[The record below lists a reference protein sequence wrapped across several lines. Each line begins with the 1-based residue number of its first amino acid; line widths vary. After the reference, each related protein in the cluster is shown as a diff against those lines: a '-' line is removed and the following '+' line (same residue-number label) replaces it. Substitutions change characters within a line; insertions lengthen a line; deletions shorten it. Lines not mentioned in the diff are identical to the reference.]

1 MQDAKSVITEAAK
14 GLGERIAEFWE
25 VYPSRAYEILG
36 KDNPYPK
43 LRRLVRAIAAVTRG
57 KDRVRRLLIIRAD
70 FNAFIDELLDEDKA
84 EQGEVETCILCNELY
99 DVMRT
104 KMAGMPAAER
114 LKECREAIVI
124 LQTEVACLEKS
135 RDETSA

>member
-25 VYPSRAYEILG
+25 VYPSRVFEILG

-43 LRRLVRAIAAVTRG
+43 LRRLIRGIAAVTSG
-57 KDRVRRLLIIRAD
+57 KDRARRLLIIKVD
-70 FNAFIDELLDEDKA
+70 FNAFIDDLISDGGKEKK
-84 EQGEVETCILCNELY
+84 EVETCILCDELY

-104 KMAGMPAAER
+104 KMAGLSPAER
-114 LKECREAIVI
+114 LKECREAVVI
-124 LQTEVACLEKS
+124 MQNEICYLEKLS
-135 RDETSA
+135 